1 MREPVLIIEDDLN
14 TREGLKTFL
23 EEEGYRITAVE
34 KGEEGIELVKEKSFP
49 VVVTDLKLPGM
60 DGIEVLRE
68 VHKIS
73 PNTEVIILTAYGT
86 VENAVEAMK
95 EGAYHYLTKP
105 INLEEF
111 ILVIKKALEHYR
123 LKEKVELLEKQLEER
138 YRFENI
144 IGSSRRMREIFQT
157 ITQVAPTRAP
167 VLITGESGTGKELVA
182 RAIHRRS
189 DRKDKPFVVI
199 HCGALVSTLLE
210 SELFGHEKGA
220 FTGAVES
227 KPGRFELANGG
238 TVFLD
243 EVSEIEPS
251 VQVKLLRV
259 LQEQE
264 FERVGGIKTIK
275 VDARIVSATNVN
287 LEERVKE
294 GKFREDLYYRLKV
307 ISIHLPPLR
316 ERKEDI
322 PLLVNA
328 FIKEANTLN
337 KKNIRGITSR
347 ALSLLMNYHWP
358 GNVRELKNVIESMV
372 ILARKDILT
381 VNDVPPYIREPEI
394 QENILKI
401 KLGTP
406 WKEIERELIFAAL
419 QKSKGNKKKA
429 AEILGLS
436 RRTLYR
442 KLKELSPGVK
452 DEGRENP
459 LQ

>member
-1 MREPVLIIEDDLN
+1 MKEEILLIEDDASA
-14 TREGLKTFL
+14 REGLKIAL
-23 EEEGYRITAVE
+23 EEEGYSVIEAST
-34 KGEEGIELVKEKSFP
+34 GEEGLKWIKRKHIPLLI
-49 VVVTDLKLPGM
+49 TDLKLPGINGM
-60 DGIEVLRE
+60 EVLKKTL
-68 VHKIS
+68 KIS
-73 PNTEVIILTAYGT
+73 PSTEVIILTAYGT

-105 INLEEF
+105 IHLDEF
-111 ILVIKKALEHYR
+111 LIVVKKALDHYK
-123 LKEKVELLEKQLEER
+123 LKEKVELLEKELEER
-138 YRFENI
+138 YSFENI
-144 IGSSRRMREIFQT
+144 IGTSRKMREVFQT
-157 ITQVAPTRAP
+157 ITQVAPTKAP

-199 HCGALVSTLLE
+199 HCGALVTTLLE

-220 FTGAVES
+220 FTGAIES
-227 KPGRFELANGG
+227 KPGRFELADGG
-238 TVFLD
+238 TIFLD
-243 EVSEIEPS
+243 EISEIEPS

-264 FERVGGIKTIK
+264 FERVGGVKTIK
-275 VDARIVSATNVN
+275 VDVRILSATNVN

-307 ISIHLPPLR
+307 ITIHLPPLR

-322 PLLVNA
+322 PLLVHA
-328 FIKEANTLN
+328 FIKEASQANR
-337 KKNIRGITSR
+337 KEIKGITSR
-347 ALSLLMNYHWP
+347 ALTVLMNYHWP

-372 ILARKDILT
+372 ILAKKDVLT
-381 VNDVPPYIREPEI
+381 VNDIPPYIRSPGEKEDYVT
-394 QENILKI
+394 I

-406 WKEIERELIFAAL
+406 WHEIEKELIFAAL
-419 QKSKGNKKKA
+419 RKSGGNKSRA

-442 KLKELSPGVK
+442 KLREL
-452 DEGRENP
+452 EGENK
-459 LQ
+459 

>member
-1 MREPVLIIEDDLN
+1 P
-14 TREGLKTFL
+14 
-23 EEEGYRITAVE
+23 
-34 KGEEGIELVKEKSFP
+34 S
-49 VVVTDLKLPGM
+49 
-60 DGIEVLRE
+60 
-68 VHKIS
+68 
-73 PNTEVIILTAYGT
+73 TEVIILTAYGT

-105 INLEEF
+105 IHLDEF
-111 ILVIKKALEHYR
+111 LIVVKKALDHYR
-123 LKEKVELLEKQLEER
+123 LKEKVELLEKELEER
-138 YRFENI
+138 YSFENI
-144 IGSSRRMREIFQT
+144 IGTSRKMREVFQT
-157 ITQVAPTRAP
+157 ITQVAPTKAP

-199 HCGALVSTLLE
+199 HCGALVTTLLE

-220 FTGAVES
+220 FTGAIES
-227 KPGRFELANGG
+227 KPGRFELADGG
-238 TVFLD
+238 TIFLD
-243 EVSEIEPS
+243 EISEIEPS

-264 FERVGGIKTIK
+264 FERVGGVKTIK
-275 VDARIVSATNVN
+275 VDVRILSATNVN

-307 ISIHLPPLR
+307 ITIHLPPLR

-322 PLLVNA
+322 PLLVHA
-328 FIKEANTLN
+328 FIKEASQANR
-337 KKNIRGITSR
+337 KEIKGITSR
-347 ALSLLMNYHWP
+347 ALTVLMNYHWP

-372 ILARKDILT
+372 ILAKKDVLT
-381 VNDVPPYIREPEI
+381 VNDIPPYIRSPGEKEDYVT
-394 QENILKI
+394 I

-406 WKEIERELIFAAL
+406 WHEIEKELIFAAL
-419 QKSKGNKKKA
+419 RKSGGNKSKA

-442 KLKELSPGVK
+442 KLREL
-452 DEGRENP
+452 EGENK
-459 LQ
+459 

>member
-68 VHKIS
+68 VHRIS

-220 FTGAVES
+220 FTGAIES

-243 EVSEIEPS
+243 EISEIEPS

-275 VDARIVSATNVN
+275 VDVRIVSATNVN

-322 PLLVNA
+322 PLMVNA

-394 QENILKI
+394 QEDILKI

-452 DEGRENP
+452 DEGRENS

>member
-275 VDARIVSATNVN
+275 VDVRIVSATNVN

>member
-1 MREPVLIIEDDLN
+1 MKEEILLIEDD
-14 TREGLKTFL
+14 TRAREGLKIAL
-23 EEEGYRITAVE
+23 EEEGYSVIEAST
-34 KGEEGIELVKEKSFP
+34 GEEGLKWIKRKHIPLLI
-49 VVVTDLKLPGM
+49 TDLKLPGINGM
-60 DGIEVLRE
+60 EVLKKTL
-68 VHKIS
+68 KIS
-73 PNTEVIILTAYGT
+73 PSTEVIILTAYGT

-105 INLEEF
+105 INLDEF
-111 ILVIKKALEHYR
+111 LIVVKKALDHYR
-123 LKEKVELLEKQLEER
+123 LKEKVELLEKELEER
-138 YRFENI
+138 YSFENI
-144 IGSSRRMREIFQT
+144 IGTSRKMREVFQT
-157 ITQVAPTRAP
+157 ITQVAPTKAP

-199 HCGALVSTLLE
+199 HCGAIVTTLLE

-220 FTGAVES
+220 FTGAIES
-227 KPGRFELANGG
+227 KPGRFELADGG
-238 TVFLD
+238 TIFLD

-264 FERVGGIKTIK
+264 FERVGGVKTIK
-275 VDARIVSATNVN
+275 VDVRILSATNVN

-307 ISIHLPPLR
+307 ITIHLPPLR

-322 PLLVNA
+322 PLLVHA
-328 FIKEANTLN
+328 FIKEASEANR
-337 KKNIRGITSR
+337 KEIKGITSR
-347 ALSLLMNYHWP
+347 ALTILMNYHWP

-372 ILARKDILT
+372 ILAKKDVLT
-381 VNDVPPYIREPEI
+381 VNDIPPYIRCPGEKEDYVT
-394 QENILKI
+394 I

-406 WKEIERELIFAAL
+406 WHEIEKELIFAAL
-419 QKSKGNKKKA
+419 RKSGGNKSKA

-442 KLKELSPGVK
+442 KLRELKG
-452 DEGRENP
+452 ENK
-459 LQ
+459 

>member
-1 MREPVLIIEDDLN
+1 MKEEILLIEDDASA
-14 TREGLKTFL
+14 REGLKIAL
-23 EEEGYRITAVE
+23 EEEGYSVIEAST
-34 KGEEGIELVKEKSFP
+34 GEEGLKWIKRKHIPLLI
-49 VVVTDLKLPGM
+49 TDLKLPGINGM
-60 DGIEVLRE
+60 EVLKKTL
-68 VHKIS
+68 KIS
-73 PNTEVIILTAYGT
+73 PSTEVIILTAYGT

-105 INLEEF
+105 IHLDEF
-111 ILVIKKALEHYR
+111 LIVVKKALDHYR
-123 LKEKVELLEKQLEER
+123 LKEKVELLEKELEER
-138 YRFENI
+138 YSFENI
-144 IGSSRRMREIFQT
+144 IGTSRKMREVFQT
-157 ITQVAPTRAP
+157 ITQVAPTKAP

-199 HCGALVSTLLE
+199 HCGALVTTLLE

-220 FTGAVES
+220 FTGAIES
-227 KPGRFELANGG
+227 KPGRFELADGG
-238 TVFLD
+238 TIFLD
-243 EVSEIEPS
+243 EISEIEPS

-264 FERVGGIKTIK
+264 FERVGGVKTIK
-275 VDARIVSATNVN
+275 VDVRILSATNVN

-307 ISIHLPPLR
+307 ITIHLPPLR

-322 PLLVNA
+322 PLLVHA
-328 FIKEANTLN
+328 FIKEASQANR
-337 KKNIRGITSR
+337 KEIKGITSR
-347 ALSLLMNYHWP
+347 ALTVLMNYHWP

-372 ILARKDILT
+372 ILAKKDVLT
-381 VNDVPPYIREPEI
+381 VNDIPPYIRSPGEKEDYVT
-394 QENILKI
+394 I

-406 WKEIERELIFAAL
+406 WHEIEKELIFAAL
-419 QKSKGNKKKA
+419 RKSGGNKSRA

-442 KLKELSPGVK
+442 KLREL
-452 DEGRENP
+452 EGENK
-459 LQ
+459 